1 MKIWCSDASWTPLV
15 IYSWDL
21 VYQILSKVWLHLIA
35 QMISNWLL
43 YLFKKGLLIY
53 LNVKFRLNDSVLKI
67 WYFKT
72 LFLVHLVF
80 KCSYFLRLHD
90 QNYFRLVRQLDQ
102 NFFKL
107 ARLLNQHFFRL
118 VRQLNLNFFQQARL
132 LNQSF
137 FQLVKQLL
145 AKHY

>member
-1 MKIWCSDASWTPLV
+1 LKIWCSDASWTPLV